1 MKCAFWKMVNAK
13 LGFKHPGLERI
24 SFCALRSV
32 YGFTTFAVVFSA
44 NPRTYTPPSAN
55 APRPSSFFT
64 IGRKQSRSKSS
75 TCSFAFV
82 LTTVSSRTSR
92 LCVCLRTSSSW
103 SLRKS
108 MRPMASAR
116 TTDCTSATSWPGVA
130 VSASVRNCTSRS
142 QSCFTTPQYA
152 WLPFARCASSITRHT
167 TSCAGHT
174 PSLRSFSMVCGVQKN
189 SSLVPPQRTARPVQV
204 ALGRAHQHARLLG
217 GHAAD
222 VAARRLL
229 LLHQRRVGA
238 RNTTLP
244 RGNHRRK
251 FFITT
256 AAMSVLP
263 RPVGRHTSEFVNS
276 AARVMSNWY
285 SRRTSCPGYTY
296 VCAVCGSRRMPRP
309 ESRQRTSPEL
319 SGVPISD
326 GARGAG
332 VRAG

>member
-152 WLPFARCASSITRHT
+152 WLPLARCASSITKQT

-189 SSLVPPQRTARPVQV
+189 SLLSRHSVRRVPSRSRLVEPISTHVSSEGMPQMSR
-204 ALGRAHQHARLLG
+204 
-217 GHAAD
+217 HAAFCCSTSG
-222 VAARRLL
+222 
-229 LLHQRRVGA
+229 RVGA

-244 RGNHRRK
+244 RGNHRWK